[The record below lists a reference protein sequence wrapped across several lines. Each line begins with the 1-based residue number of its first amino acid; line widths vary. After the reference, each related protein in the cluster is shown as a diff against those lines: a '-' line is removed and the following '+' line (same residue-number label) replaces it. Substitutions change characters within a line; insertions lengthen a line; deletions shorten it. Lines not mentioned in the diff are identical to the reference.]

1 MFNNSIISRKIV
13 TNIQQLNEGDMFV
26 VDFCF
31 GLSLSH
37 CRWKVSLWG
46 FFYSTFLFF
55 KMKSGNWIFN
65 MKIYLV
71 SIFNWDSNNLRRVS
85 YSVVSDI
92 WGYSLSWW
100 KEKSEDDK
108 LIDNNFLWKLYVSP
122 VKKDSVEKRI
132 ITCLGRGRVA
142 TN

>member
-1 MFNNSIISRKIV
+1 
-13 TNIQQLNEGDMFV
+13 
-26 VDFCF
+26 
-31 GLSLSH
+31 
-37 CRWKVSLWG
+37 
-46 FFYSTFLFF
+46 
-55 KMKSGNWIFN
+55 